1 MSTILIVEDNEKNMK
16 LLRDI
21 LQHKGYATLEAATG
35 REGVRLALA
44 RRPDLILMDIQL
56 PDIDGI
62 QALAEIRAVGALDAT
77 PVLAVSAS
85 VMPDDQHKIV
95 ASGFD
100 AFITKPINLKPFV
113 ETVQRFLASGRKRE

>member
-16 LLRDI
+16 LVRDI
-21 LQHKGYATLEAATG
+21 LQHKGYTTLEAATG
-35 REGVRLALA
+35 REGVRLALE

-62 QALAEIRAVGALDAT
+62 AALREIRKVAALDTT
-77 PVLAVSAS
+77 PVIAVSAS
-85 VMPDDQHKIV
+85 VMPDDQHKIIT
-95 ASGFD
+95 SGFD